1 MEWTK
6 VSKEVIDKVPEIIL
20 LKKGELQVKYAE
32 ALVKIDKVLQII
44 KECKK
49 YGFKYIKGV
58 LHIAGSTENN
68 NINAKGQEGAN
79 KCFYNKIQNSVQRD
93 NSAY

>member
-44 KECKK
+44 KECKMLMPHE
-49 YGFKYIKGV
+49 FDWEEQIDNIV
-58 LHIAGSTENN
+58 LIL
-68 NINAKGQEGAN
+68 QER
-79 KCFYNKIQNSVQRD
+79 K
-93 NSAY
+93 